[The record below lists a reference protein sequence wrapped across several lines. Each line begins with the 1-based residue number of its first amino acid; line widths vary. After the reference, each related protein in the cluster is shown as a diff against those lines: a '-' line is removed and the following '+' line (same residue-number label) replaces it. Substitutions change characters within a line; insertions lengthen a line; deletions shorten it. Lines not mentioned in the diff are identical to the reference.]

1 MAARDGA
8 QLQGR
13 EAATGDVREVGGQPR
28 TSVLASRR
36 VLQPLAALLV
46 VCFTLANVFHSS
58 DPGARGVV
66 ADISF
71 FGFLLS
77 ALYFAVVGAL
87 TLVRRRRRLR

>member
-13 EAATGDVREVGGQPR
+13 EAAAGDVREVGGQPR
-28 TSVLASRR
+28 RSVMTSRR
-36 VLQPLAALLV
+36 VLLPLAALPV

-58 DPGARGVV
+58 DPGARGFVT
-66 ADISF
+66 DISF